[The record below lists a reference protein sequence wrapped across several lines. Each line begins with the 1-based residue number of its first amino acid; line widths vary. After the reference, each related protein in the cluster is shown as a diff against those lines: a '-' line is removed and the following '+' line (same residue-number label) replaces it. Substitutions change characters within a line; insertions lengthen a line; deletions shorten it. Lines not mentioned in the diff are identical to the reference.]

1 MTNDDIDKKLDAIME
16 RLIVLEQRVG
26 QIFCVLKE
34 SKDDRKDLH
43 KQLDEIKEVHL
54 KTKTVLGASVFLVS
68 SLFTFIVSFKDH
80 IILFFKG

>member
-16 RLIVLEQRVG
+16 RLIIMEQKAI
-26 QIFCVLKE
+26 QITDALK
-34 SKDDRKDLH
+34 SSQDDRKEIH

-54 KTKTVLGASVFLVS
+54 KTKTVLGASVFLVT